1 MDLAPEN
8 AEVRLLRGRAHLM
21 LRHPAQAIADF
32 QMAVRNQP
40 GRPDFFYFLALA
52 LVAAHQPAD
61 ALKAAEQALRLAPD
75 YADARDLS
83 NRLRR

>member
-1 MDLAPEN
+1 
-8 AEVRLLRGRAHLM
+8 M
-21 LRHPAQAIADF
+21 LRHPPQAIADF
-32 QMAVRNQP
+32 RMAARNLP
-40 GRPDFFYFLALA
+40 NRADVYYFLAVA

-83 NRLRR
+83 KRLRR